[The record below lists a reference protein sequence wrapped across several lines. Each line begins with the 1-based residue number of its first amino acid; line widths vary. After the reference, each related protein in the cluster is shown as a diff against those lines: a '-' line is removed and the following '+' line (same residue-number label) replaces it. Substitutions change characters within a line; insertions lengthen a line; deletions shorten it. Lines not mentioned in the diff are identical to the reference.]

1 MYKVACNN
9 PVYHLSL
16 SDNSSGYE
24 QTLLEKNLQLT
35 ELKFYINNIG
45 GCLGMVD
52 LLSTR
57 RQDNQVN
64 NFTSVLLSYKSIIYK
79 SPNKPN
85 QSIYLTMSPSK
96 NTWSVPTVSNV
107 TLAIVTPIPPTSPN
121 LPYLTKYNLDDI
133 NTDIK
138 SSNYKHHSKMKSMN
152 EHIAGMLAKL
162 TDTSSNTDNQE
173 EKLIDISL
181 KLSTY
186 EDHIG
191 KVIINEML
199 QPLSLQ
205 VNNEQDEKITDISY
219 KISTY

>member
-1 MYKVACNN
+1 
-9 PVYHLSL
+9 
-16 SDNSSGYE
+16 
-24 QTLLEKNLQLT
+24 
-35 ELKFYINNIG
+35 
-45 GCLGMVD
+45 
-52 LLSTR
+52 
-57 RQDNQVN
+57 
-64 NFTSVLLSYKSIIYK
+64 
-79 SPNKPN
+79 
-85 QSIYLTMSPSK
+85 
-96 NTWSVPTVSNV
+96 
-107 TLAIVTPIPPTSPN
+107 
-121 LPYLTKYNLDDI
+121 
-133 NTDIK
+133 
-138 SSNYKHHSKMKSMN
+138 MKSMN

-186 EDHIG
+186 EDHMG